1 MRLPR
6 TVVEPQESAVA
17 SPRSAVVALLPH
29 ALAVLQVAT
38 LLTMGGVVASKVW
51 QDQAWVGF
59 AVVGVTAAV
68 WAPELSRPRA
78 RRWWFAYVAGIFVY
92 TLLRAYA
99 DETLIPIRTGYV
111 ITLDR
116 DLFLGRDPVVWLQ
129 DRLFSPTSIS
139 PLDWA
144 AVSVHWS
151 FFFAPHLGAIA
162 VFLWR
167 RDLFPRYTVLVVG
180 TMYLGLVLFYLLPTT
195 PPWLA
200 AQQNALPQVY
210 RVMDFVGGRV
220 DAETY
225 RTFYASLG
233 EPNSVAAMPSIHMA
247 VTFAMYLW
255 TRDHY
260 PRFAPILLVYS
271 LVMGLALVYLAE
283 HYILDLLAGV
293 ACALVCHVA
302 SRRIIRVPT
311 RY

>member
-6 TVVEPQESAVA
+6 TLAEP
-17 SPRSAVVALLPH
+17 RTLDALAARLQAGP
-29 ALAVLQVAT
+29 AIERTLAVLQVLA
-38 LLTMGGVVASKVW
+38 LLAMGGVVASKVW
-51 QDQAWVGF
+51 QDHVWVGF
-59 AVVGVTAAV
+59 ALVGATTAV
-68 WAPELSRPRA
+68 WAPELARPRA

-92 TLLRAYA
+92 TLLRSFA
-99 DETLIPIRTGYV
+99 DDTLIPIRTGYV
-111 ITLDR
+111 ITIDR
-116 DLFLGRDPVVWLQ
+116 DLFFGTDPVVWLQ

-151 FFFAPHLGAIA
+151 FFFAPHLAAIGI
-162 VFLWR
+162 FLWR

-180 TMYLGLVLFYLLPTT
+180 TMYLGLVIFYLLPTA

-200 AQQNALPQVY
+200 AQHNALPQVF

-220 DAETY
+220 DADTY

-255 TRDHY
+255 ARDHY
-260 PRFAPILLVYS
+260 PRFAPVLLVYS

-293 ACALVCHVA
+293 VCAVVCHLA
-302 SRRIIRVPT
+302 SKRLVKAPARF
-311 RY
+311 